1 MNLTNLLSYEWQ
13 RRMLITK
20 WVWMWS
26 LVWIFTIALFG
37 LFSSYK
43 YLRHLQTV
51 AEVDRLEEATEPLYA
66 LVAQT
71 TKFKREIYQL
81 QGRQSLLAAL
91 ESSNQPFLM
100 LGIVS
105 KSARNVSSQLTVDT
119 FEIKTSDYSPP
130 EQDSASPGRR
140 KSSSRRSRNSSRTKK
155 QELEQ
160 VQLIL
165 QGSAQDDLS
174 VSEFVT
180 NLRAEGVFDSVIL
193 YSSDD
198 TQESGAKRFHVG
210 CDFIK

>member
-26 LVWIFTIALFG
+26 FVWILSITSLG
-37 LFSSYK
+37 LFSTYK
-43 YLRHLQTV
+43 YLSHLQTV
-51 AEVDRLEEATEPLYA
+51 AEVGRLEKATKPLYD

-71 TKFKREIYQL
+71 TSFKREINQL

-119 FEIKTSDYSPP
+119 FEIKTTDYSPP
-130 EQDSASPGRR
+130 ELESANQVRR
-140 KSSSRRSRNSSRTKK
+140 KSSSRRSRSSSRTKK

-180 NLRAEGVFDSVIL
+180 NLRSEGVFDSVVL

-198 TQESGAKRFHVG
+198 TLESGAKRFHVG